1 MAKRAP
7 NGVETKRQK
16 FVRLVDPRTK
26 RAIRAIRLIAQL
38 GHPGNRTHYEYGE
51 ADIDK
56 ISSALTE
63 EVAGLVARMR
73 RPSKQLDIPF
83 SVEGD

>member
-7 NGVETKRQK
+7 DGESKRAK

-26 RAIRAIRLIAQL
+26 RAIRAIRLIGQL
-38 GHPGNRTHYEYGE
+38 GHPGNRSHYEYGM
-51 ADIDK
+51 ADIQK
-56 ISSALTE
+56 ISAALTE
-63 EVAGLVARMR
+63 EVEEMAQRMQ
-73 RPSKQLDIPF
+73 RPAKQLDIPF